1 MPQIHQSANLGYQKN
16 ADKYQ
21 SGRPDYAPASLDWM
35 RSALNI
41 HKGSKVVDLGAGTGK
56 FTQRICELSDQVVAV
71 EPVAAMRKTLR
82 ANLPHVDA
90 LDGNATNIPLPDQSV
105 DALICAQSF
114 HWFASDLAVAEIARV
129 LRPGGKLGLIWNVRD
144 ESVDWVAMI
153 TKLITPYEGDA
164 PRYYKGDWQKPFPSP
179 HFSPLEKQAFA
190 QSHDGPVEDVIVNRF
205 LSVSFIA
212 AQPEE
217 IQTQIAGQLRNLA
230 DQHPGLTGKEQI
242 SFPYVTEA
250 FSATRI

>member
-1 MPQIHQSANLGYQKN
+1 MTSIHQSASTGYQKN

-21 SGRPDYAPASLDWM
+21 SGRPDYAAASLDWM
-35 RSALNI
+35 RDALAVGKN
-41 HKGSKVVDLGAGTGK
+41 SKVVDLGAGTGK
-56 FTQRICELSDQVVAV
+56 FTKRICEVSDHVIAV
-71 EPVAAMRKTLR
+71 EPVAAMRETLQ
-82 ANLPHVDA
+82 ANLPQVETPEGNA
-90 LDGNATNIPLPDQSV
+90 LDIPLPDQSV

-114 HWFASDLAVAEIARV
+114 HWFASDLAVNEMARV

-144 ESVDWVAMI
+144 ENVDWVAAI

-164 PRYYKGDWQKPFPSP
+164 PRYYKGDWQKPLPSP
-179 HFSPLEKQAFA
+179 HFSPLEKQSFM
-190 QSHDGPVEDVIVNRF
+190 QSHDGPAEEVIVNRF

-217 IQTQIAGQLRNLA
+217 VQAEIAEQLR
-230 DQHPGLTGKEQI
+230 QLTATHDALKGKEQV

-250 FSATRI
+250 FSATRL